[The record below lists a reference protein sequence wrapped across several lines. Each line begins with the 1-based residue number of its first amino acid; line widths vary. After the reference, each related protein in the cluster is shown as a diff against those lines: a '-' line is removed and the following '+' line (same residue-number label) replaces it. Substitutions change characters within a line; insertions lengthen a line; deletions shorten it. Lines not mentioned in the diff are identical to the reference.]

1 MVRRDMQGLL
11 GMGLRIQRR
20 LEIVIRHIWF
30 DIRIYRNVL
39 SGLMGLLM
47 KQKVDLICRWMANC
61 SLLVYRY

>member
-47 KQKVDLICRWMANC
+47 KQKVDLICR
-61 SLLVYRY
+61 